1 MIEGNELI
9 MDFEHGGGDTIVCR
23 FEIPNPNDGTSD
35 ELSAG
40 KDTPLEQES
49 TIDGGRDN
57 TWKYR

>member
-9 MDFEHGGGDTIVCR
+9 MDFDHGGDTIQCR

-40 KDTPLEQES
+40 VGTTLEQES
-49 TIDGGRDN
+49 TLAGGRDN